1 MTSFVRPAAII
12 DRHGSFASRIAAR
25 HATGI
30 AAPSAIARRSRRP
43 GGLGL
48 VVLRTS
54 PVVRVSSAGITRL
67 ALHLAPRF
75 SFLSQSRPAMTIV
88 LQKSRLVR
96 EPSIAPAAARAV
108 TTRPAPGTAAPPV
121 ATVRRTLQLVT
132 QRERVNVR
140 VSAATLR
147 DVTAAA
153 NSRVTAAVARVPA
166 AASLSP
172 MTSAMRR
179 ETPVQPLVRSVVR
192 HADRPLAAA
201 IRQLETT
208 VQTLSNRPAA
218 EILPPSRAPALPQAP
233 AYPDTAAI
241 ADQVL
246 RTLDHRVIALRERMG
261 RR

>member
-12 DRHGSFASRIAAR
+12 DRHGGLASRIAAR
-25 HATGI
+25 HASGI
-30 AAPSAIARRSRRP
+30 AAPSAIARRSRRS

-75 SFLSQSRPAMTIV
+75 SFLSESRPTMTLV

-96 EPSIAPAAARAV
+96 ERSVTPAAAPAV
-108 TTRPAPGTAAPPV
+108 AARPAPGTTAPPV
-121 ATVRRTLQLVT
+121 ATVRRTLQVVT

-140 VSAATLR
+140 TSAAALR
-147 DVTAAA
+147 DVAAAANAAVTAAA
-153 NSRVTAAVARVPA
+153 ARVPG

-172 MTSAMRR
+172 MASPMRR

-192 HADRPLAAA
+192 HADHPLAAA
-201 IRQLETT
+201 IRRLETT

-218 EILPPSRAPALPQAP
+218 EILPPPRAPALSPAP

>member
-1 MTSFVRPAAII
+1 MTTFVRPAAII
-12 DRHGSFASRIAAR
+12 DRHGGFAGRIAAR
-25 HATGI
+25 HASGI
-30 AAPSAIARRSRRP
+30 AAPSAIARRSRRS

-75 SFLSQSRPAMTIV
+75 SFLSQSQPAMTLV

-96 EPSIAPAAARAV
+96 ERSITPAAAPAMAA
-108 TTRPAPGTAAPPV
+108 RPALGTAAPPV
-121 ATVRRTLQLVT
+121 ATVRRTLQLVA

-140 VSAATLR
+140 ASAAGLRDVSAAGN
-147 DVTAAA
+147 A
-153 NSRVTAAVARVPA
+153 RVTAAVARVPG
-166 AASLSP
+166 AASRTP

-218 EILPPSRAPALPQAP
+218 EILPPPRAPAPSGAP
-233 AYPDTAAI
+233 PYPDTAAI